1 MTPHNISALVNLL
14 GFLTGAA
21 LYAMLLAMILRSSS
35 LGFRS
40 HEISA
45 RGQGFLSAAERLLLG
60 TALLGLIWNLGAL
73 VIYGVRDWEI
83 AKPAA
88 WFEAAV
94 FASLGFLPAVV
105 VHFVLHAGQWLGRR
119 PGSLIIVSAAYILS
133 SYAAVMHFQAA
144 FSGGEMPSGVALRSL
159 TYGFGGITAALFV
172 YARRSSMWKRTIWV
186 VALAVFAVSALH
198 ISRHASGDN
207 PWFVELIGHH
217 ASLLLVVAILYQD
230 YRFALVDIFLKRA
243 MALIVLIGMA
253 FGLYVLVLARL
264 FRLRD
269 SNGDLDTRAVAA
281 LLGLWI
287 GTALIYSLLKR
298 WVSWFVD
305 TIILQR
311 VDYQELRDELAMT
324 AASNERTE
332 DILNR
337 ICLRLKQALTANDV
351 GWIASD
357 EKVVTGES
365 QGLLEGQIFQ
375 LNEGSVVKPSELV
388 RLISRES
395 ESGPDTAGN
404 RSRRNVAT
412 VMIPTHEN
420 PRFNLL
426 IGELSAGRQLL
437 SDDLALLESVALMMA
452 RRIDAVR
459 VTHERCERNLREKEI
474 SKLATE
480 AELRALRAQL
490 NPHFLFNAL
499 TTIGYLI
506 QTNPGRA
513 LETLLKLTGLLRAV
527 LRAPAGELITIGD
540 EMDLVESYLAIE
552 RERFEDRLR
561 VVIDL
566 PQDLRD
572 HLIPPLIVQP
582 LVENAIKHGIGPI
595 RDGGQVFVCVSL
607 DESGDPLTG
616 SRLRI
621 SVQDTGEGVTAAG
634 LEAGRMSGVGLAN
647 VEKRLECF
655 YGAMADF
662 RIAKCKGGGTL
673 AEIRLPAEA
682 DHLRS
687 AMQIENEP
695 AKGLAVK

>member
-1 MTPHNISALVNLL
+1 
-14 GFLTGAA
+14 
-21 LYAMLLAMILRSSS
+21 
-35 LGFRS
+35 
-40 HEISA
+40 
-45 RGQGFLSAAERLLLG
+45 
-60 TALLGLIWNLGAL
+60 
-73 VIYGVRDWEI
+73 
-83 AKPAA
+83 
-88 WFEAAV
+88 
-94 FASLGFLPAVV
+94 
-105 VHFVLHAGQWLGRR
+105 
-119 PGSLIIVSAAYILS
+119 
-133 SYAAVMHFQAA
+133 
-144 FSGGEMPSGVALRSL
+144 
-159 TYGFGGITAALFV
+159 
-172 YARRSSMWKRTIWV
+172 
-186 VALAVFAVSALH
+186 
-198 ISRHASGDN
+198 
-207 PWFVELIGHH
+207 
-217 ASLLLVVAILYQD
+217 
-230 YRFALVDIFLKRA
+230 
-243 MALIVLIGMA
+243 
-253 FGLYVLVLARL
+253 
-264 FRLRD
+264 
-269 SNGDLDTRAVAA
+269 
-281 LLGLWI
+281 
-287 GTALIYSLLKR
+287 
-298 WVSWFVD
+298 
-305 TIILQR
+305 
-311 VDYQELRDELAMT
+311 
-324 AASNERTE
+324 
-332 DILNR
+332 
-337 ICLRLKQALTANDV
+337 
-351 GWIASD
+351 
-357 EKVVTGES
+357 
-365 QGLLEGQIFQ
+365 
-375 LNEGSVVKPSELV
+375 
-388 RLISRES
+388 
-395 ESGPDTAGN
+395 
-404 RSRRNVAT
+404 
-412 VMIPTHEN
+412 
-420 PRFNLL
+420 
-426 IGELSAGRQLL
+426 
-437 SDDLALLESVALMMA
+437 MA